1 MPDIN
6 IGRALSGLGA
16 AFKNEVPAFLQQVRR
31 EDLDAERRA
40 EREMFLA
47 DRSFDRGIAAEDR
60 ERVLRERRKKTM
72 FQDMAV
78 AKTLFDVGDY
88 QGIAGLMEDR
98 VNILGVT
105 DADPSHSINYGTL
118 ASRAA
123 SGDSSAIKE
132 LGVALQNAVAVGY
145 ARGMIPLPVD
155 TSTTVKKGDVVYNRD
170 GSIRF
175 DNRVPEEPK
184 QEKDERGVLR
194 FTSGP
199 RAGQPVYGSGESS
212 ALTSGVLPSSIPAA
226 IRRPNLQTVEDRGKY
241 ANLSSFDRERL
252 MREDELAA
260 QADADREMRIARETA
275 SLVIPDVLVADL
287 DEDVAALA
295 AAAYRGGNGGSSGM
309 AAASKVI
316 EDSRELSRME
326 NMAVSLSEIFPSA
339 DNAEMAELQ
348 SIVRNAESYEKGME
362 SAQKRRESQKTD
374 SAGRENKL
382 RGIQLVNRILDNK
395 ELEAVIGGME
405 GSHKI
410 DSRQHMFDQLEIN
423 AIADIENLADILT
436 GDNLGMMSG
445 VLSESDMKIIANIA
459 GGGLN
464 RQRSLEVFKAD
475 IMAIKEVLERAF
487 DPDSAPVVMS
497 TTVTPEAS
505 SGTPSRVVT
514 YDSAGNRIR

>member
-1 MPDIN
+1 MADIN

-16 AFKNEVPAFLQQVRR
+16 AFKNEMPAFMQQVRQ
-31 EDLDAERRA
+31 EDA
-40 EREMFLA
+40 LA
-47 DRSFDRGIAAEDR
+47 LQQEDR
-60 ERVLRERRKKTM
+60 EMALTERRKKTM
-72 FQDMAV
+72 FQDLAA
-78 AKTLFDVGDY
+78 AKILFDAGDY
-88 QGIAGLMEDR
+88 RGIADLMEDR
-98 VNILGVT
+98 VNLLRNT
-105 DADPSHSINYGTL
+105 DADTSHSRNYGSL
-118 ASRAA
+118 AVRAA
-123 SGDSSAIKE
+123 AGDPQAISE
-132 LGVALQNAVAVGY
+132 LGGGIQNGVAVGY
-145 ARGMIPLPVD
+145 ATGMIPMPVD
-155 TSTTVKKGDVVYNRD
+155 TSTTLKEGDVVYNRD

-184 QEKDERGVLR
+184 QGKDERGVLR
-194 FTSGP
+194 YETGP
-199 RAGQPVYGSGESS
+199 KAGQPVYGSGASS
-212 ALTSGVLPSSIPAA
+212 VPTSGVLPSSIPAA
-226 IRRPNLQTVEDRGKY
+226 IRRPNLQTVEERERY
-241 ANLSSFDRERL
+241 ADLSPFDRDRL
-252 MREDELAA
+252 MREDALAE
-260 QADADREMRIARETA
+260 QADADRLAGLERDRLSDERLTS
-275 SLVIPDVLVADL
+275 SLIIPDVLIADL

-316 EDSRELSRME
+316 EDSKELGRME

-497 TTVTPEAS
+497 RTVTPEAS

>member
-1 MPDIN
+1 
-6 IGRALSGLGA
+6 
-16 AFKNEVPAFLQQVRR
+16 
-31 EDLDAERRA
+31 
-40 EREMFLA
+40 
-47 DRSFDRGIAAEDR
+47 
-60 ERVLRERRKKTM
+60 
-72 FQDMAV
+72 
-78 AKTLFDVGDY
+78 
-88 QGIAGLMEDR
+88 
-98 VNILGVT
+98 
-105 DADPSHSINYGTL
+105 
-118 ASRAA
+118 
-123 SGDSSAIKE
+123 
-132 LGVALQNAVAVGY
+132 
-145 ARGMIPLPVD
+145 
-155 TSTTVKKGDVVYNRD
+155 
-170 GSIRF
+170 
-175 DNRVPEEPK
+175 
-184 QEKDERGVLR
+184 
-194 FTSGP
+194 
-199 RAGQPVYGSGESS
+199 
-212 ALTSGVLPSSIPAA
+212 
-226 IRRPNLQTVEDRGKY
+226 
-241 ANLSSFDRERL
+241 
-252 MREDELAA
+252 
-260 QADADREMRIARETA
+260 
-275 SLVIPDVLVADL
+275 
-287 DEDVAALA
+287 
-295 AAAYRGGNGGSSGM
+295 
-309 AAASKVI
+309 
-316 EDSRELSRME
+316 ME

>member
-1 MPDIN
+1 MAVD

-16 AFKNEVPAFLQQVRR
+16 AFKNEMPAFIQQTRQEDALALQQ
-31 EDLDAERRA
+31 
-40 EREMFLA
+40 
-47 DRSFDRGIAAEDR
+47 EDR
-60 ERVLRERRKKTM
+60 EMALTERRKKTM
-72 FQDMAV
+72 FQDMAA
-78 AKTLFDVGDY
+78 AKILFDAGDY
-88 QGIAGLMEDR
+88 RGIADLMEDR
-98 VNILGVT
+98 VNLLRNT
-105 DADPSHSINYGTL
+105 DADTSHSRNYGSL
-118 ASRAA
+118 AVRAA
-123 SGDSSAIKE
+123 AGDPQAISE
-132 LGVALQNAVAVGY
+132 LGGGIQNGVAVGY
-145 ARGMIPLPVD
+145 ATGMIPMPVD
-155 TSTTVKKGDVVYNRD
+155 TSTTLKEGDVIYNRD

-175 DNRVPEEPK
+175 DNRVVPEPK
-184 QEKDERGVLR
+184 QGKDERGVLR
-194 FTSGP
+194 YETGP
-199 RAGQPVYGSGESS
+199 KAGQPVYGSGASS
-212 ALTSGVLPSSIPAA
+212 VPTSGVLPSSIPAA
-226 IRRPNLQTVEDRGKY
+226 IRRPNLQTVEERGKY
-241 ANLSSFDRERL
+241 ADLSPFDRDRL
-252 MREDELAA
+252 MREDALAE
-260 QADADREMRIARETA
+260 QADADRLAGLERDRLSDERLTS
-275 SLVIPDVLVADL
+275 SLIIPDVLIADL

-339 DNAEMAELQ
+339 AGAEMEELQ

-362 SAQKRRESQKTD
+362 SAQKRRESQKMD

-395 ELEAVIGGME
+395 ELKAVIGGME
-405 GSHKI
+405 GSHSI

-487 DPDSAPVVMS
+487 SPDSAPVVTS
-497 TTVTPEAS
+497 TTVTPRTS
-505 SGTPSRVVT
+505 TGTPTLQSQA
-514 YDSAGNRIR
+514 DSIIRGDG

>member
-1 MPDIN
+1 MADIN

-16 AFKNEVPAFLQQVRR
+16 AFKNEMPAFMQQVRQ
-31 EDLDAERRA
+31 EDA
-40 EREMFLA
+40 LA
-47 DRSFDRGIAAEDR
+47 LQQEDR
-60 ERVLRERRKKTM
+60 EMALTERRKKTM
-72 FQDMAV
+72 FQDLAA
-78 AKTLFDVGDY
+78 AKILFDAGDY
-88 QGIAGLMEDR
+88 RGIADLMEDR
-98 VNILGVT
+98 VNLLRNT
-105 DADPSHSINYGTL
+105 DADTSHSRNYGSL
-118 ASRAA
+118 AVRAA
-123 SGDSSAIKE
+123 AGDPQAISE
-132 LGVALQNAVAVGY
+132 LGGGIQNGVAVGY
-145 ARGMIPLPVD
+145 ATGMIPMPVD
-155 TSTTVKKGDVVYNRD
+155 TSTTLKEGDVVYNRD

-184 QEKDERGVLR
+184 QGKDERGVLR
-194 FTSGP
+194 YETGP
-199 RAGQPVYGSGESS
+199 KAGQPVYGSGASS
-212 ALTSGVLPSSIPAA
+212 VPTSGVLPSSIPAA
-226 IRRPNLQTVEDRGKY
+226 IRRPNLQTVEEREKY
-241 ANLSSFDRERL
+241 ADLSPFDRDRL
-252 MREDELAA
+252 MREDALAE
-260 QADADREMRIARETA
+260 QADADRLAGLERDRLSDERLTS
-275 SLVIPDVLVADL
+275 SLIIPDVLIADL

-316 EDSRELSRME
+316 EDSKELGRME